1 MGAKAK
7 LNIGIIM
14 AGKFNKVSNPSSG
27 TEMELGRLIGSFIDY
42 RWLISGITALFTVLG
57 LTYVILAT
65 PVYRSD
71 ALIQVEQNIGTNI
84 LSNISSVLPSSQP
97 QSSPEIQLLQSRLVI
112 GKTVED
118 LKLSYKIKEKYFP
131 LFGEGFSRIFNS
143 DKNLISVSKL
153 EVPEGLMN
161 VPFELKVLS
170 DTTFEITLENGERIL
185 GTKGELIN
193 KGGIEILISDIASVP
208 GTKFSITRQTELKTI
223 NDILDAMS
231 VSDKGKDSGILL
243 VTLDGEDAKLTNKI
257 LRNITENYV
266 LQNVERKSEEAEK
279 SLLFIN
285 EQLPV
290 VRGNLDSAE
299 NKLNLFR
306 QQNDS
311 VDLSLEAKSVL
322 DTMVSIESQLNEI
335 TFKEAEISKLYTK
348 EHPAYRA
355 LMEKR
360 DTLQKEKSKLD
371 KKVSSMPK
379 TQQEVLRLT
388 RDVEAGQVVYMQ
400 LLNKQQELMIN
411 KASTVGNVRIVD
423 NAMIEPDPVKPK
435 KALIVVAAFMLGAM
449 FAAGVVALNILLRKG
464 IETAEQ
470 LEELGVSV
478 YATIPMSE
486 WQKKQD
492 QNKIKRRKRIS
503 NESNIKNSLLA
514 INNPS
519 DLAIEAIRGLRTS
532 LHFAMMGAKNNIL
545 MISGASPNIGKSFTS
560 LNLAAVIAQAGK
572 KVLIIDA
579 DLRKGYLHDILGYN
593 KKDFGFSAVLA
604 GMAKKEDA
612 IKKNVVENLDVI
624 LRGDIPPNPSELLMG
639 SNFSELLEWAS
650 ENYELVIIDSP
661 PVLAVTDPAIIGR
674 HVGTTLMVVGFEK
687 NTAKEV
693 EISIQRFER
702 AGIEVKGVIIN
713 GVVKKA
719 SNYYAYGS
727 YAQYGYNYESKE

>member
-1 MGAKAK
+1 
-7 LNIGIIM
+7 M
-14 AGKFNKVSNPSSG
+14 AGKFDKVSNPSSG

-42 RWLISGITALFTVLG
+42 RWLIIGITALFAVLG
-57 LTYVILAT
+57 IIYAILAT

-71 ALIQVEQNIGTNI
+71 ALIQVEQNVGANI
-84 LSNISSVLPSSQP
+84 LSNISNMLPTSQP

-118 LKLSYKIKEKYFP
+118 LKLSYKVKEKYFP
-131 LFGEGFSRIFNS
+131 IFGEGISRIANS
-143 DKNLISVSKL
+143 KKNIISVSKL
-153 EVPEGLMN
+153 EVPDESLN
-161 VPFELKVLS
+161 IPFELKVVD
-170 DTTFEITLENGERIL
+170 DTTYEVTLDNGEKIS
-185 GTKGELIN
+185 GKKGVLIN
-193 KGGIEILISDIASVP
+193 HGEFKILINDINSEPDA
-208 GTKFSITRQTELKTI
+208 KFSVTRQSELKTI

-231 VSDKGKDSGILL
+231 VTDKGKDSGILL
-243 VTLDGEDAKLTNKI
+243 VTLDGEDAKLTNKT

-266 LQNVERKSEEAEK
+266 LQNVARKSEEAEK

-285 EQLPV
+285 EQLPL

-311 VDLSLEAKSVL
+311 VDLSLEAKSML

-360 DTLQKEKSKLD
+360 DTLQKEKAKLD

-423 NAMIEPDPVKPK
+423 NAMIEPDAVKPK
-435 KALIVVAAFMLGAM
+435 KALIVVAAFMLGGM
-449 FAAGVVALNILLRKG
+449 FALGVVALNILLRKG

-492 QNKIKRRKRIS
+492 ENKIKRRKRSLNDPIT
-503 NESNIKNSLLA
+503 KNSLLA
-514 INNPS
+514 LNNPS

-532 LHFAMMGAKNNIL
+532 LHFAMMGANNNIL

-560 LNLAAVIAQAGK
+560 INLATVIAQAGK
-572 KVLIIDA
+572 KVLVIDA
-579 DLRKGYLHDILGYN
+579 DLRKGYLHEILGIN
-593 KKDFGFSAVLA
+593 KKELGFSAVLA
-604 GMAKKEDA
+604 GIAKKENV
-612 IKKNVVENLDVI
+612 IKKSDVDNLDVI
-624 LRGDIPPNPSELLMG
+624 IRGDIPPNPSELLMG
-639 SNFSELLEWAS
+639 RHFSELLDWATES
-650 ENYELVIIDSP
+650 YDLVIIDSP
-661 PVLAVTDPAIIGR
+661 PILAVTDPAIIGR
-674 HVGTTLMVVGFEK
+674 HAGTTLMVVGFEK
-687 NTAKEV
+687 NTTKEV

-702 AGIEVKGVIIN
+702 AGIDIKGVIIN

-719 SNYYAYGS
+719 SNYYTYGS
-727 YAQYGYNYESKE
+727 YAEYGYSYDDKK